1 MRCGHC
7 QNYLDD
13 TTSMSYCLTCGGYIC
28 PACISAG
35 TSHTESSTDDLNDV
49 FEQTESLCTN
59 ARRGGDN
66 ALSDDI
72 KPTNKRAL
80 ERDLPVD
87 QKSLDAKEF
96 LSQILD
102 DSGSQLELH
111 EHCNEQSNVHTDRV
125 SEQIIHIRETI
136 TVKDR
141 QTNERT
147 LSGSDDQNTTQTPS
161 SVQSVSLKEIYITRE
176 GNLDQSSGKE
186 NSLSTGSKYEDQNI
200 RQEVKINFEGNSKS
214 PAKVTC
220 NNLMNI
226 TVPLQVPLEHS
237 ESQNTGKTTDMHLKL
252 VKKEPEGRVEKEFL
266 NEQESGYGSQNFL
279 QSSSEILDRE
289 MKDYKVPK
297 SETSDSDKHV
307 KDHDTNG
314 DMRSDKFDEEI
325 SVHMTP
331 GTKPIAGQIRGKS
344 ASVGDPVSSVVM
356 RRSRKPSPER
366 RFTRGLSRS
375 SSLPDLL
382 KSTTEIEKRKSI
394 LTNSNEKLSKSTID
408 LLDNDKRN
416 SIPFQMCGKEHKAPP
431 AYICFKDNEIYCK
444 VCVQIHNLHCH
455 EKVKF
460 IPEIP
465 PETRTKACDDS
476 LRELLSA
483 KERFNHVKG
492 ELCADLQL
500 LKDNRKEYVRAVMR
514 FKQSMIKIIDEI
526 EKEAL
531 ADMDLIFNLEKD
543 KFQKNL
549 TKLESCIS
557 EIEQLL
563 EELKVRESNEDN
575 SIFYNIQSVSKF
587 VSESELDL
595 HGIHKSCFKTE
606 FSFQPQDTITSLS
619 NNSDSL
625 WTIKLSKDVKCH
637 APYPCTCDRS
647 YKYRKAE
654 FDKQFSAK
662 LSGWSSDKD
671 KCYISGCEFLQNG
684 NLLLADNHNKKIKM
698 FDKKYRCV
706 SALSLSS
713 LPWDIAVL
721 DKHLAV
727 VSIPD
732 KKQLQFFETK
742 HKLSSKHSVFL
753 EKNCW
758 GVARANELLVV
769 TCWSRDISEVLVMDT
784 DGFIK
789 RTIMTAN
796 RTPFNIPWYVSVSND
811 SIRVSDWGSNKVTL
825 ITITGEFI
833 GQYSD
838 NGLMGAM
845 GAFSDPEG
853 NVYVC
858 ARDTNSIHQVRSDG
872 GKVQTILTERDGIEK
887 PLCVCHCPLD
897 NRFVVTS
904 WMSDIVQV
912 YRLV

>member
-1 MRCGHC
+1 
-7 QNYLDD
+7 
-13 TTSMSYCLTCGGYIC
+13 MSYCLTCGGYIC
-28 PACISAG
+28 PKCISTG
-35 TSHTESSTDDLNDV
+35 TSHSEESSTDDLNDV

-72 KPTNKRAL
+72 KPKDKNAV
-80 ERDLPVD
+80 ERDGRVD
-87 QKSLDAKEF
+87 QKSLDAKEV

-102 DSGSQLELH
+102 DLRSPLELQ
-111 EHCNEQSNVHTDRV
+111 EHAEEHNVHTDRV
-125 SEQIIHIRETI
+125 SEQIIHIRDII
-136 TVKDR
+136 TVNDR
-141 QTNERT
+141 QTKGRK
-147 LSGSDDQNTTQTPS
+147 LSGSEHQSTTQNQPAGP
-161 SVQSVSLKEIYITRE
+161 SVSLKEIHIIRE
-176 GNLDQSSGKE
+176 GTHGDRSGKE
-186 NSLSTGSKYEDQNI
+186 NHLSPESSREEQNHEDQTI
-200 RQEVKINFEGNSKS
+200 RQEIKINFEGNSKS
-214 PAKVTC
+214 PTKVTC
-220 NNLMNI
+220 GSLVNI
-226 TVPLQVPLEHS
+226 TVPLQVPLEQ
-237 ESQNTGKTTDMHLKL
+237 SQNTGKTTDMHLKL
-252 VKKEPEGRVEKEFL
+252 AKKEAEGRAAEEGIL
-266 NEQESGYGSQNFL
+266 IEPESGYGSQNL
-279 QSSSEILDRE
+279 SQSSGELLDRE
-289 MKDYKVPK
+289 MKDDKKPK
-297 SETSDSDKHV
+297 SEISESNKGVKSDE
-307 KDHDTNG
+307 TNG
-314 DMRSDKFDEEI
+314 DIRSDKFDEDN
-325 SVHMTP
+325 SLNMPPV
-331 GTKPIAGQIRGKS
+331 TKPVAPVQRKS
-344 ASVGDPVSSVVM
+344 ASVGDPVTSVVM
-356 RRSRKPSPER
+356 RRSRKTSPER

-394 LTNSNEKLSKSTID
+394 LVNSDEKLSKSTVD
-408 LLDNDKRN
+408 LLDIDKRN
-416 SIPFQMCGKEHKAPP
+416 SIPFQMCGKEHKSPP

-455 EKVKF
+455 EKVKY

-483 KERFNHVKG
+483 KERFNQVKD

-500 LKDNRKEYVRAVMR
+500 LIDKRKEYVRSVLT

-531 ADMDLIFNLEKD
+531 SDMDLIFNLEKD
-543 KFQKNL
+543 KYQKNL
-549 TKLESCIS
+549 SKIESCIS
-557 EIEQLL
+557 DIEQML

-575 SIFYNIQSVSKF
+575 SIFYNIQSVSNF
-587 VSESELDL
+587 VTESELDL

-606 FSFQPQDTITSLS
+606 FSFQPQDTITSLGK
-619 NNSDSL
+619 NTDSL
-625 WTIKLSKDVKCH
+625 WTIKLSKDVRCH

-671 KCYISGCEFLQNG
+671 KCYISGCEFLENG

-758 GVARANELLVV
+758 GVARANDLLVV
-769 TCWSRDISEVLVMDT
+769 TCWSRDIAEVLVLDK
-784 DGFIK
+784 DGVIK
-789 RTIMTAN
+789 RTIMTVD
-796 RTPFNIPWYVSVSND
+796 RTPFSIPWYVSVSKD
-811 SIRVSDWGSNKVTL
+811 SIRVSDWGSNKITL
-825 ITITGEFI
+825 ITLTGEFI

-858 ARDTNSIHQVRSDG
+858 ARDTNSIHQVGSDG
-872 GKVQTILTERDGIEK
+872 GKVQMILTERDGIEK

-904 WMSDIVQV
+904 WMSDTVQV

>member
-7 QNYLDD
+7 QNILSDP
-13 TTSMSYCLTCGGYIC
+13 TSMSYCLTCGGYIC
-28 PACISAG
+28 PSCISGG
-35 TSHTESSTDDLNDV
+35 TSNLESSTDDLNDV
-49 FEQTESLCTN
+49 FEQTKQLCTN
-59 ARRGGDN
+59 ARRGGDTD
-66 ALSDDI
+66 LTEGI
-72 KPTNKRAL
+72 KPTDKQTF
-80 ERDLPVD
+80 EREPRIG
-87 QKSLDAKEF
+87 QTSSDAGEF
-96 LSQILD
+96 LARVLA
-102 DSGSQLELH
+102 DSGPTFE
-111 EHCNEQSNVHTDRV
+111 CNEHPDVYTERV
-125 SEQIIHIRETI
+125 SEKIIHIRDTI

-141 QTNERT
+141 QAKESTPLGSENHKSERN
-147 LSGSDDQNTTQTPS
+147 QS
-161 SVQSVSLKEIYITRE
+161 SVPYVSSKEIFITKGEVFDERSE
-176 GNLDQSSGKE
+176 RKTSLNGDSDINENQNSSH
-186 NSLSTGSKYEDQNI
+186 
-200 RQEVKINFEGNSKS
+200 EVKLNFDNNSEP

-220 NNLMNI
+220 NSFINI
-226 TVPLQVPLEHS
+226 TIPLQVPS
-237 ESQNTGKTTDMHLKL
+237 VSQSTGNTTNMHLKI
-252 VKKEPEGRVEKEFL
+252 VKKEPESRVEEGFL
-266 NEQESGYGSQNFL
+266 NQQESGYGSQNLL
-279 QSSSEILDRE
+279 QSSSEMLDSD
-289 MKDYKVPK
+289 MKDYKVSKNEINEPGK
-297 SETSDSDKHV
+297 NVESYEM
-307 KDHDTNG
+307 NG
-314 DMRSDKFDEEI
+314 DI
-325 SVHMTP
+325 SSAKHDQVNNVNMTP
-331 GTKPIAGQIRGKS
+331 EAKPSLVQIRGKS
-344 ASVGDPVSSVVM
+344 ASIGDPVSSVVM
-356 RRSRKPSPER
+356 RRSRKISPEK

-382 KSTTEIEKRKSI
+382 KSTTEIEKKKSI
-394 LTNSNEKLSKSTID
+394 MLSSNEKLSKSTVD
-408 LLDNDKRN
+408 LLDNGKRD
-416 SIPFQMCGKEHKAPP
+416 SMPFQMCGKDHKAPP

-444 VCVQIHNLHCH
+444 VCVQIHNIHCR

-483 KERFNHVKG
+483 RERFSHVKD

-514 FKQSMIKIIDEI
+514 FKQSMIKLIDQI

-531 ADMDLIFNLEKD
+531 ADMDLIYNLELD

-549 TKLESCIS
+549 TKLESSIS
-557 EIEQLL
+557 ELDTLL

-575 SIFYNIQSVSKF
+575 SFFYNIQTVSKF
-587 VSESELDL
+587 VTESELDL

-662 LSGWSSDKD
+662 LSGWSSDRD

-684 NLLLADNHNKKIKM
+684 NLLLADNHNKKVKM

-769 TCWSRDISEVLVMDT
+769 TCWSRDISEILVMDT
-784 DGFIK
+784 DGVTK

-796 RTPFNIPWYVSVSND
+796 RTPFNIPWYVSASD
-811 SIRVSDWGSNKVTL
+811 GFIRVSDWGSNKVTFT
-825 ITITGEFI
+825 TITGEFI

-838 NGLMGAM
+838 NALMGAM
-845 GAFSDPEG
+845 GIFSDPEG

-858 ARDTNSIHQVRSDG
+858 ARDTNSIHQVGSDG

-904 WMSDIVQV
+904 WMSDTVQV
-912 YRLV
+912 FRLV